1 MSLKRAL
8 ERLPGDRATE
18 CAVREV
24 LQLFRIHPGEWLT
37 ADEVA
42 RRLESPESL
51 VSGILAQL
59 SDGFVLG
66 AEGDRYAY
74 ERDSYTDMEIDRFL
88 KRVDTHTG
96 LVQSN
101 VAKFR
106 ERYGYR

>member
-1 MSLKRAL
+1 MSLRRAL
-8 ERLPGDRATE
+8 ERLPGDRVTE

-24 LQLFRIHPGEWLT
+24 LQLFRIHPGEWLVPS
-37 ADEVA
+37 EVG
-42 RRLESPESL
+42 RRLDRPEPL

-59 SDGFVLG
+59 SEGFVLRS
-66 AEGDRYAY
+66 EGDRYAY
-74 ERDSYTDMEIDRFL
+74 ERDSFTDMEIDRFL
-88 KRVDTHTG
+88 KRVDTHTD